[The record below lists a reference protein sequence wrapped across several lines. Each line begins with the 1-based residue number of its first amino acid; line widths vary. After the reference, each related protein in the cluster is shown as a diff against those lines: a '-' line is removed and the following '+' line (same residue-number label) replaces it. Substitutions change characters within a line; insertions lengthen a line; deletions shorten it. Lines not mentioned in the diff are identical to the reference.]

1 MVIQQRALLRAL
13 SDCCPSRA
21 GVAVSGAQ
29 PACDAVPDSSPAHR
43 RAAAKPADRR
53 PARRR
58 AELAPRAGDWRK
70 NAQPDRR
77 LLGGS
82 RTHRRPRCPAN
93 PRCTGRRLNQFACSG
108 NSRSHRTSNA
118 VTLGVYSCSSPN
130 DELPQGARMAALA
143 PSSQDRWLDLNDVL
157 RELVTEG
164 YLSQDDTETA
174 LTQRRSAVNIQLHP
188 LEFLASQQF
197 DDLKRPGKKLDLET
211 LTAWL
216 AKASGQP
223 YMRIDPLKINVAA
236 VTPLMSYAFAQ
247 RHKILAVAVDRESVT
262 IASAQPYVR
271 SWEADLAHVLKLQIK
286 RVVANPTDIQ
296 RMAME
301 FFRLAK
307 SVSGANA
314 SEQKMSNMGNFEQLL
329 KLGASDQEPD
339 ANDAHIV
346 NIVDWLFQYA
356 FQQRASDIHI
366 EPRREQGTVRFRI
379 DGVLHNVYQFPAQV
393 IMAIVSR
400 LKSLGRMNV
409 AEKRKPQDGRVKT
422 TTPENREVELRLST
436 LPTAFGEKMVM
447 RIFDPEVLLKDFDQL
462 GFSSDDLRRWQEM
475 TRQPNGII
483 LVTGPTGSGK
493 TTTLYTTLKKLATS
507 EVNLCTIEDPIEMVE
522 PAFNQMQVQ
531 HNIDLSFAAGVR
543 ALMRQD
549 PDIIMIG
556 EIRDLETA
564 EMAIQA
570 ALTGHLV
577 LSTLHTNDAP
587 SAISRM
593 LELGVPHYLLKAT
606 ILGVMAQRL
615 VRTLCPHCKAPINLN
630 ETDWQ
635 TLTRPWQAPVPPG
648 AHQAVGCVECRD
660 TGYRGRAGVYEIMVM
675 SDNIKALISADLD
688 LTAMRR
694 QAFKEGTR
702 SLRLSGAQK
711 VSAGLTTLEEVLRVT
726 PQSEQR

>member
-1 MVIQQRALLRAL
+1 MLRG
-13 SDCCPSRA
+13 SRT
-21 GVAVSGAQ
+21 
-29 PACDAVPDSSPAHR
+29 D
-43 RAAAKPADRR
+43 
-53 PARRR
+53 RR
-58 AELAPRAGDWRK
+58 AEQPTNARGPGD
-70 NAQPDRR
+70 
-77 LLGGS
+77 
-82 RTHRRPRCPAN
+82 
-93 PRCTGRRLNQFACSG
+93 RLNQFSRSG

-130 DELPQGARMAALA
+130 DELPQGAHMAALA

-157 RELVTEG
+157 LDLVAEG
-164 YLSQDDTETA
+164 YLGQDDAETA

-188 LEFLASQQF
+188 LEFLASLQF

-216 AKASGQP
+216 AKACGQP

-271 SWEADLAHVLKLQIK
+271 SWEGDLAHVLKLQIK

-307 SVSGANA
+307 SVSGASA

-531 HNIDLSFAAGVR
+531 HNIELSFAAGVR